1 MKTLKNSMFIGLLL
15 LATSVISQN
24 KEVEFDIYT
33 TSASKASRYLLADH
47 VALRDCPATQC
58 QQLTTIAI
66 GTNVRLLA
74 KSESPQTID
83 GVTSRWYKVKMG
95 PQIGWIWGGLI
106 SQKTMVSNTNPEI
119 RFVFGEAGLDSNAQQ
134 QFQIR
139 AIKNGV
145 ELDKILLKS
154 NTLTYSGI
162 ELLKNQDQDII
173 SLSSNEEGNFNV
185 IDSPMFVVFKDNRLQ
200 KMTSLTS
207 STEVQN
213 DVFQYAYTSECEN

>member
-1 MKTLKNSMFIGLLL
+1 MKTLKNIMLIGLLI
-15 LATSVISQN
+15 LATSVFSQS

-33 TSASKASRYLLADH
+33 TSASKASRYLLVDH
-47 VALRDCPATQC
+47 VSLRDCPAAQC

-66 GTNVRLLA
+66 GTYVRLLE
-74 KSESPQTID
+74 KSERPQTID

-119 RFVFGEAGLDSNAQQ
+119 RFVFGEAGLDSNSQQ

-162 ELLKNQDQDII
+162 ELLKNQNQDII
-173 SLSSNEEGNFNV
+173 SLSSNEDGNFNV
-185 IDSPMFVVFKDNRLQ
+185 IDSPMYVVFKDNSFQ

-207 STEVQN
+207 STEVK
-213 DVFQYAYTSECEN
+213 DEAFQYVYAPECEN